1 MLAERFVQYSPVCRR
16 DLATHHEPSALANES
31 RRWDFLARPPR
42 YSLDHSKDRTMQIS
56 RTTKYIA
63 AACAAAVAAGCGG
76 SGYGGGPT
84 APPNDPRTVSATPSL
99 AFTPSTL
106 TIETGQTVTFAFGSV
121 AHDLF
126 FDANADA
133 PADIPGTNANVSIT
147 RTFAHAG
154 TYRYTCH
161 IHPTMHGTIV
171 VQ

>member
-1 MLAERFVQYSPVCRR
+1 MNPMIGI
-16 DLATHHEPSALANES
+16 
-31 RRWDFLARPPR
+31 
-42 YSLDHSKDRTMQIS
+42 SLCAASFSNLDRKTTAMMTMRTS
-56 RTTKYIA
+56 RTTKYIGMA
-63 AACAAAVAAGCGG
+63 LATAIAAGCGG
-76 SGYGGGPT
+76 TGYGGGPT
-84 APPNDPRTVSATPSL
+84 APPGDPRTVAATPSL
-99 AFTPSTL
+99 AFTPATL
-106 TIETGQTVTFAFGSV
+106 TITAGQDVTFAFGAV

-126 FDANADA
+126 FDANPDA